1 MKKITIILLG
11 FIALLA
17 VSCDKD
23 DHLAP
28 DKSKYVYDIPQTDLP
43 VDAIVGAYY
52 TNITSS
58 SSWLKSGKKI
68 YAGTPLLGEYLSTT
82 SGVLQQQ
89 LAWADEAALDFLIVT
104 WDAASADN
112 TLITNFK
119 SVRAATNAKVRLVI
133 NYNTKHLKVSND
145 KPLQEEENLNKMI
158 NDFTNTLVPLFN
170 DEVYYKM
177 NGRPVILITP
187 SNLSS
192 SALKSIDYSLVIPAL
207 KKAVSEL
214 GYDLYTIGEFTT
226 GWVAPVNYE
235 EHQIASFDGVTV
247 NDWSTNMYDRY
258 YAFFSFVD
266 LNWANWKTTISKWNT
281 DFVLVGTL
289 ERSHQ
294 GSNLVILHQDIEHL
308 VIGSSQ
314 ERKHM
319 RHIRIL
325 AGNCVRLHLVT
336 LLILIPAT
344 VNDYPFS
351 CPVFVGK
358 TIQFHKHP
366 VLVGRNII
374 SIFIHEVQDYIPF
387 LVNGI
392 EIIPVPY
399 HQFQLLSLL

>member
-28 DKSKYVYDIPQTDLP
+28 DKSKYVYDKPQTDLP

-119 SVRAATNAKVRLVI
+119 SVRTATNAKVRLVI

-170 DEVYYKM
+170 DE
-177 NGRPVILITP
+177 
-187 SNLSS
+187 
-192 SALKSIDYSLVIPAL
+192 A
-207 KKAVSEL
+207 
-214 GYDLYTIGEFTT
+214 
-226 GWVAPVNYE
+226 
-235 EHQIASFDGVTV
+235 
-247 NDWSTNMYDRY
+247 
-258 YAFFSFVD
+258 
-266 LNWANWKTTISKWNT
+266 
-281 DFVLVGTL
+281 
-289 ERSHQ
+289 
-294 GSNLVILHQDIEHL
+294 
-308 VIGSSQ
+308 
-314 ERKHM
+314 
-319 RHIRIL
+319 
-325 AGNCVRLHLVT
+325 
-336 LLILIPAT
+336 
-344 VNDYPFS
+344 
-351 CPVFVGK
+351 
-358 TIQFHKHP
+358 
-366 VLVGRNII
+366 
-374 SIFIHEVQDYIPF
+374 
-387 LVNGI
+387 
-392 EIIPVPY
+392 
-399 HQFQLLSLL
+399 